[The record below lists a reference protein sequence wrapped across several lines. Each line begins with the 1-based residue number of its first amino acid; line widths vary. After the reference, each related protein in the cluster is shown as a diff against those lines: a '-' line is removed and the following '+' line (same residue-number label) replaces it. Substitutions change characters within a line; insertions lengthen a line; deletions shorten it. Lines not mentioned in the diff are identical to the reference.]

1 MRFTPTRPARRADSV
16 IDSLYESQVVPEDT
30 WQLGSC
36 ISHEGSCGP
45 YGTRTRNLLLARQA
59 LYQLSLTAQAGQW
72 ESHPHVPFVR
82 IEQIAAELYP

>member
-59 LYQLSLTAQAGQW
+59 LYQLSLTAQKGGATP
-72 ESHPHVPFVR
+72 SPR
-82 IEQIAAELYP
+82 TD